1 MMVRALDSCRPS
13 ELRYSS
19 TWIFPRLRLFTIS
32 SGGVKSLYEPSNFA
46 LIEEQNVSFKPGLNV
61 ITGESGAGK
70 SVLVEAL
77 GQVFGMPASDNCV
90 RPPATT
96 ASVEAHLHLSAAHQ
110 AALPKLLASLGLP
123 ATAPSSS
130 SSLLPA
136 TTHSSS
142 SSLPLA
148 NQLVLRREISTVDTS
163 VRSRCYV
170 NGTATSLRVLRE
182 LRAALVDVNGQHAA
196 LSIRDSVTQ
205 IAMLDRIA
213 GITSQ
218 AAAFGGSLHT
228 LRQMEQQL
236 ADIASLGNE
245 EERSE
250 IQQMIQEV
258 HRSKLEEGEERF
270 LRARLRQLE
279 SRRSSV
285 ERAGLVHLGVSG
297 EGGVGGVVEALRT
310 LEGHVDAILTQEEA
324 HTQLSTTGQGN
335 DLEEDA
341 EVSTSG
347 NDDEDG
353 DSAASIADMD
363 EALSALEQAR
373 ILVKSAAGKVG
384 AYARK
389 HRYLQQEHDEA
400 QQRLHHVERL
410 LKQFDF
416 SSSQEL
422 LTAVAEAEADLDM
435 WYQMEGQEEELQEQV
450 ATQQQHLQ
458 EAAVQLSLR
467 RQAAGGKLKA
477 AVEKCLAELAM
488 QDSQFDVD
496 LTWPEAQQD
505 AGLYMPEEVCRQAG
519 KGGDATY
526 AVTPTGLDQVQ
537 FLLGA
542 GPGEPLR
549 PLSDVASGGESARI
563 MLALKAAPV
572 AAVDISHQANGSAPD
587 VFPDDVATM
596 APPLMILD
604 ELDSGVGARLGK
616 SIGRLL
622 RRMGGPQLSTQQLN
636 SHQLSLQS
644 ELSQQHQLGAQQQS
658 NLQPEPE
665 RAIQHQLASTSQILC
680 VSHLPQVAAYAD
692 HHLCVRK
699 TTDLDGRVHTH
710 IAILES
716 HHDRA
721 QEVAA
726 MLGLGHV
733 EALSLLEAAQAD
745 M

>member
-1 MMVRALDSCRPS
+1 MHQLVPRLTHRALTFL
-13 ELRYSS
+13 E
-19 TWIFPRLRLFTIS
+19 
-32 SGGVKSLYEPSNFA
+32 SLEIRNFA

-96 ASVEAHLHLSAAHQ
+96 ASVKAHLHLSVAHQ
-110 AALPKLLASLGLP
+110 AALPKLLSSLGLP
-123 ATAPSSS
+123 TTAPSSS
-130 SSLLPA
+130 SSLPPA
-136 TTHSSS
+136 NK
-142 SSLPLA
+142 LI
-148 NQLVLRREISTVDTS
+148 LRREISTVDTS

-213 GITSQ
+213 GTTSQ
-218 AAAFGGSLHT
+218 AAAFGASLHT
-228 LRQMEQQL
+228 LRQMEQKL

-250 IQQMIQEV
+250 VQQMIQEV
-258 HRSKLEEGEERF
+258 HRLKLVEGEERF

-310 LEGHVDAILTQEEA
+310 LEGHVDAILVQEEA
-324 HTQLSTTGQGN
+324 HSQLSTTGQGKN
-335 DLEEDA
+335 LEEDA
-341 EVSTSG
+341 EASTSG
-347 NDDEDG
+347 NDDDDDG

-363 EALSALEQAR
+363 EALTALEQAR
-373 ILVKSAAGKVG
+373 MLVRSAAGKVG

-400 QQRLHHVERL
+400 LQRLQMVERL
-410 LKQFDF
+410 LKQFDC

-435 WYQMEGQEEELQEQV
+435 WYQMEGQEEQLQEQV
-450 ATQQQHLQ
+450 ATQQQQLQ
-458 EAAVQLSLR
+458 EAAMQLSLR

-496 LTWPEAQQD
+496 LTWPAAQQG
-505 AGLYMPEEVCRQAG
+505 AGLYMPEEVCTQAG
-519 KGGDATY
+519 KRGDGTY

-572 AAVDISHQANGSAPD
+572 AAVGLSQQANGSA
-587 VFPDDVATM
+587 DDLIPNDMATM

-604 ELDSGVGARLGK
+604 ELDSG
-616 SIGRLL
+616 
-622 RRMGGPQLSTQQLN
+622 
-636 SHQLSLQS
+636 
-644 ELSQQHQLGAQQQS
+644 
-658 NLQPEPE
+658 
-665 RAIQHQLASTSQILC
+665 ILC

-710 IAILES
+710 IANLES

-726 MLGLGHV
+726 MLGLGHG

>member
-1 MMVRALDSCRPS
+1 MAPK
-13 ELRYSS
+13 
-19 TWIFPRLRLFTIS
+19 FTV
-32 SGGVKSLYEPSNFA
+32 GVNFA

-96 ASVEAHLHLSAAHQ
+96 ASVKAHLHLSVAHQ
-110 AALPKLLASLGLP
+110 AALPKLLSSLGLP
-123 ATAPSSS
+123 TTAPSSS
-130 SSLLPA
+130 SSLPPA
-136 TTHSSS
+136 NK
-142 SSLPLA
+142 LI
-148 NQLVLRREISTVDTS
+148 LRREISTVDTS

-213 GITSQ
+213 GTTSQ
-218 AAAFGGSLHT
+218 AAAFGASLHT
-228 LRQMEQQL
+228 LRQMEQKL

-250 IQQMIQEV
+250 VQQMIQEV
-258 HRSKLEEGEERF
+258 HRLKLVEGEERF

-285 ERAGLVHLGVSG
+285 ERAGL
-297 EGGVGGVVEALRT
+297 
-310 LEGHVDAILTQEEA
+310 EEA
-324 HTQLSTTGQGN
+324 HSQLSTTGQGKN
-335 DLEEDA
+335 LEEDA
-341 EVSTSG
+341 EASTSG
-347 NDDEDG
+347 NDDDDDG

-363 EALSALEQAR
+363 EALTALEQAR
-373 ILVKSAAGKVG
+373 MLVRSAAGKVG

-400 QQRLHHVERL
+400 LQRLQMVERL
-410 LKQFDF
+410 LKQFDC

-435 WYQMEGQEEELQEQV
+435 WYQMEGQEEQLQEQV
-450 ATQQQHLQ
+450 ATQQQQLQ
-458 EAAVQLSLR
+458 EAAMQLSLR

-488 QDSQFDVD
+488 QDSQFDG
-496 LTWPEAQQD
+496 
-505 AGLYMPEEVCRQAG
+505 AGLYMPEEVCTQAG
-519 KGGDATY
+519 KRGDGTY

-572 AAVDISHQANGSAPD
+572 AAVGLSQQANGSA
-587 VFPDDVATM
+587 DDLIPNDMATM

-622 RRMGGPQLSTQQLN
+622 RRMGGTQLSTQHPN
-636 SHQLSLQS
+636 THQLSLQS
-644 ELSQQHQLGAQQQS
+644 ELSQQHQHGAHQQS
-658 NLQPEPE
+658 KLQPEPE
-665 RAIQHQLASTSQILC
+665 CMTQHQLASASQILC

-710 IAILES
+710 IANLES

-726 MLGLGHV
+726 MLGLGHG

>member
-1 MMVRALDSCRPS
+1 MVPK
-13 ELRYSS
+13 S
-19 TWIFPRLRLFTIS
+19 TVSVWAQQQQR
-32 SGGVKSLYEPSNFA
+32 NFA

-96 ASVEAHLHLSAAHQ
+96 ASVEAHLHLSAVHQ

-123 ATAPSSS
+123 TTTPSFSSS
-130 SSLLPA
+130 PL
-136 TTHSSS
+136 TTTQSSS
-142 SSLPLA
+142 SSLPPA
-148 NQLVLRREISTVDTS
+148 NELVLRREISTVETS

-182 LRAALVDVNGQHAA
+182 LRAALVDVNGQHTA

-205 IAMLDRIA
+205 VAMLDRIA
-213 GITSQ
+213 GTTSQ
-218 AAAFGGSLHT
+218 AAAFGASLHT

-245 EERSE
+245 DERNE
-250 IQQMIQEV
+250 VQQMIQEV
-258 HRSKLEEGEERF
+258 HRSKLEEGEERS

-285 ERAGLVHLGVSG
+285 ETAGLVNLGVSG

-310 LEGHVDAILTQEEA
+310 LEGHVDAILAQEEA
-324 HTQLSTTGQGN
+324 HTQLSTTGQGKN
-335 DLEEDA
+335 SEEDA
-341 EVSTSG
+341 EASIPG
-347 NDDEDG
+347 NDDDDG
-353 DSAASIADMD
+353 HSAASIASMD

-373 ILVKSAAGKVG
+373 MLVKSAAGKVG

-400 QQRLHHVERL
+400 LQRLQMVERL
-410 LKQFDF
+410 LKQFDC
-416 SSSQEL
+416 SSSHEL
-422 LTAVAEAEADLDM
+422 LTAVAEAEADVDM

-450 ATQQQHLQ
+450 AIQQQQLQ
-458 EAAVQLSLR
+458 EAAVQLSLQ

-488 QDSQFDVD
+488 QNSQFDVD
-496 LTWPEAQQD
+496 LTWHEGQQG

-519 KGGDATY
+519 KRGDATH

-572 AAVDISHQANGSAPD
+572 TAIGLGQQANGPAAD
-587 VFPDDVATM
+587 LFQDNGATM
-596 APPLMILD
+596 SPPVMILD

-622 RRMGGPQLSTQQLN
+622 RRMGGTQLRNQHLDN
-636 SHQLSLQS
+636 HQLSLQS

-658 NLQPEPE
+658 SLQPEPE
-665 RAIQHQLASTSQILC
+665 RLSQHQLASASQILC

-710 IAILES
+710 IANLES

-726 MLGLGHV
+726 MLGLGHI